1 MLLLTQA
8 IIFSLL
14 YRPNNQLSGTVMIR
28 NFEGISPTIGESSYI
43 DDSAVVIGD
52 VVIGDNCSVWPLTAI
67 RGDVNIIR
75 IGNNTNIQ
83 DGSVLHVSYAN
94 PPLTD
99 GAELHVGDEVTVG
112 HKVLLHGCRVGNQCL
127 IGMGSIVM
135 DNAVIEDQVM
145 LGSGSLVPPGK
156 RLESGFLYLGSPAKK
171 IRPLT
176 DAEKVNLVTSAAHYV
191 SLKQRY

>member
-1 MLLLTQA
+1 
-8 IIFSLL
+8 
-14 YRPNNQLSGTVMIR
+14 MIR

-43 DDSAVVIGD
+43 DESAVVIGD
-52 VVIGDNCSVWPLTAI
+52 VVIGNNCSVWPLTVI

-83 DGSVLHVSYAN
+83 DGSVLHISHVSPSN
-94 PPLTD
+94 PE
-99 GAELHVGDEVTVG
+99 GAQLHVGDEVTVG
-112 HKVLLHGCRVGNQCL
+112 HKVLLHGCRIGNQCL

-135 DNAVIEDQVM
+135 DDAVIEDQVM

-171 IRPLT
+171 IRALT
-176 DAEKVNLVTSAAHYV
+176 DDEKKNLVYSAAHYV
-191 SLKQRY
+191 SLQQRY

>member
-1 MLLLTQA
+1 
-8 IIFSLL
+8 
-14 YRPNNQLSGTVMIR
+14 MIR

-52 VVIGDNCSVWPLTAI
+52 VVIGNNCSVWPLTAI

-83 DGSVLHVSYAN
+83 DGSVLHVSTVN
-94 PPLTD
+94 PPITD

-135 DNAVIEDQVM
+135 DDAVIEDQVM
-145 LGSGSLVPPGK
+145 LGAGSLVPPRK
-156 RLESGFLYLGSPAKK
+156 RLESGFLYLGNPAKK

-176 DAEKVNLVTSAAHYV
+176 DSEKTDLVTAAAHYV
-191 SLKQRY
+191 LLKQRY